1 MEDAMASV
9 TESVDLEVPVSD
21 AYNQWTQFERF
32 PQFMA
37 GVDAVEQIDDT
48 HLRWTISI
56 GGATRQFDAVI
67 TEQHPD
73 QLIAWKSIEGS
84 VHAAGVVTFA
94 RLSDESSRVTA
105 RIDWEP
111 DGLAEQA
118 GALIGSDDRQVRG
131 DLHRFKEFIESH
143 GGETGPWHGAV
154 DA

>member
-1 MEDAMASV
+1 MASV
-9 TESVDLEVPVSD
+9 TESVDVDVPVSD
-21 AYNQWTQFERF
+21 AYNQWTQFDRF

-37 GVDAVEQIDDT
+37 GVDAVEQVDDT

-67 TEQHPD
+67 TEQYPD
-73 QLIAWKSIEGS
+73 ERIAWRSTEGS
-84 VHAAGVVTFA
+84 VHAAGVVIFE

-111 DGLAEQA
+111 DGLAQQA

-131 DLHRFKEFIESH
+131 DLNRFKDFIESH
-143 GGETGPWHGAV
+143 GGETGPWHGEL